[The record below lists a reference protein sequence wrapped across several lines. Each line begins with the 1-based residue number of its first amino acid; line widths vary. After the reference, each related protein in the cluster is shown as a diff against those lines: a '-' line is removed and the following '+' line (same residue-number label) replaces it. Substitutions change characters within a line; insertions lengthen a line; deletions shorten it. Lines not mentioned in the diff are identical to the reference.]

1 MIFLCGGFVVVISS
15 PKVLLFRSR
24 KWHFFN
30 RHRHFYTNIFTSL
43 IIQDKKIQKGEI
55 YANIL
60 NHWKHIFFSG
70 FVMYSSLS
78 CKKNKIDFMYWQIG
92 NTIFAILTNIALLSY
107 SGVTT
112 NSVSL
117 FRNIFAYK
125 NKLTFLITLIIL
137 AISISLGAIFN
148 NRGLIGILPVFSS
161 AGYTLCIY
169 LTKNEQQLRYA
180 LIIDLSL
187 WATYYLY
194 IRGYPSAITY
204 IILNIW
210 TLIQIFR
217 NHKRVGWF

>member
-1 MIFLCGGFVVVISS
+1 MQIYLIIG
-15 PKVLLFRSR
+15 
-24 KWHFFN
+24 
-30 RHRHFYTNIFTSL
+30 NIFSFLASL
-43 IIQDKKIQKGEI
+43 CT
-55 YANIL
+55 AV
-60 NHWKHIFFSG
+60 S
-70 FVMYSSLS
+70 VV
-78 CKKNKIDFMYWQIG
+78 KKNKIDFMYWQIG

-117 FRNIFAYK
+117 FRNILAYK
-125 NKLTFLITLIIL
+125 NKLTFVITLIIL

-148 NRGLIGILPVFSS
+148 NRGIIGILPVFSS

-217 NHKRVGWF
+217 NHKKVGWF